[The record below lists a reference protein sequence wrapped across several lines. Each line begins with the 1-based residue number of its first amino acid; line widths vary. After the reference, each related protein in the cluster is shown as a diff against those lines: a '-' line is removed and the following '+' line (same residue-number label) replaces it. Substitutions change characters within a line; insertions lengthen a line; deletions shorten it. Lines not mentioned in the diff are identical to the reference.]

1 MSKRSK
7 RLPDPPFRKRTPQS
21 HNNPS
26 YRGKPRTR
34 AEGQKKSQEVQQIK
48 AELLQFARSDW
59 GRQWVKNLLEY
70 GRPYRM
76 QRGVRYA
83 QEKRVENISISS
95 GTIFATVQGTAP
107 TPYRV
112 KLSFDVISEGG
123 WDNIVL
129 DMASKARYVITLLEN
144 RMPSDLPE
152 IFQAHLHTLYPPSRT
167 IKATCSCPDKA
178 VPCKHIAATIL
189 YIARV
194 IDLDPFLLLQLRGKS
209 KEELLYE
216 LQKQRSCNNQPVVQS
231 FNYLRNLMPD
241 AKGGFHLPTLSV
253 GDLDLGHFLNGDD
266 LQMAFHFPK
275 PTTTTTSGTVLRSMS
290 NLEDPDSFEIIF
302 QDLYRNVQSTMFK
315 TAQTIDKGQKA
326 KKGGQKR

>member
-1 MSKRSK
+1 MSK
-7 RLPDPPFRKRTPQS
+7 RLPQPPFRKRTLPS
-21 HNNPS
+21 HNKSN

-34 AEGQKKSQEVQQIK
+34 ADGQKKSQEVQQIK
-48 AELLQFARSDW
+48 TELLQFARSAW

-112 KLSFDVISEGG
+112 KISFDIIPVGG
-123 WDNIVL
+123 WENIIL
-129 DMASKARYVITLLEN
+129 DMASKARYAITLLEN
-144 RMPSDLPE
+144 RMPSDLPD

-209 KEELLYE
+209 KEDLLLE
-216 LQKQRSCNNQPVVQS
+216 LQKQRSCNNQPIVKS
-231 FNYLRNLMPD
+231 FNYLRNLMHDPN
-241 AKGGFHLPTLSV
+241 GGFHLPTLNV
-253 GDLDLGHFLNGDD
+253 GDLDMTHFLQGDD
-266 LQMAFHFPK
+266 LQMAFQFPK
-275 PTTTTTSGTVLRSMS
+275 PTTITTAGTALRSMS
-290 NLEDPDSFEIIF
+290 NLENPDSFEIIL
-302 QDLYRNVQSTMFK
+302 QDLYRNVQSAMFK
-315 TAQTIDKGQKA
+315 TAQRVDKPPA
-326 KKGGQKR
+326 SKKTQ